1 MHIFKMKNVKKVRSY
16 DKFVKCKTTNIMA
29 SEQIYI
35 KVKKKDLVWSLK
47 MQLLQLIR
55 LHQIP
60 QTEPGP
66 FQPTIATVWKRILM
80 EKIDFYDK
88 HCLI

>member
-1 MHIFKMKNVKKVRSY
+1 
-16 DKFVKCKTTNIMA
+16 
-29 SEQIYI
+29 
-35 KVKKKDLVWSLK
+35 

-55 LHQIP
+55 LHQIRH
-60 QTEPGP
+60 TEPGP
-66 FQPTIATVWKRILM
+66 FQPTIAPVWRRILM

>member
-1 MHIFKMKNVKKVRSY
+1 L
-16 DKFVKCKTTNIMA
+16 D
-29 SEQIYI
+29 
-35 KVKKKDLVWSLK
+35 LK
-47 MQLLQLIR
+47 MQPLQLIR

-60 QTEPGP
+60 RTELGP
-66 FQPTIATVWKRILM
+66 FQPTIATVRGRILM